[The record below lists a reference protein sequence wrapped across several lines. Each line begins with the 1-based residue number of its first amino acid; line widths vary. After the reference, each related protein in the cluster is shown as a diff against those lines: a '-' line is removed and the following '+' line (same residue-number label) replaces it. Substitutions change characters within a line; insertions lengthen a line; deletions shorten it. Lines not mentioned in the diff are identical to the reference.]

1 MNALNSFLFVAFPYV
16 AMIVFVVGVA
26 FRYREMGFKVSS
38 LSSQFLESKKLFWG
52 VIPFHFGLLML
63 FLGHLTAF
71 LMPETTLAWNSE
83 PARLIIIEVAAFIFG
98 MSVLVGLLTLIWRR
112 LTNERLKMVT
122 TRMDIAVELLLL
134 SQIIMGCWIA
144 LGYRWGSSWFA
155 SDLTPYLWSLF
166 KLQPETAVVFVLPW
180 IVKLH
185 IFGAFLIVFMVPFS
199 RLIHFVVIPLHYL
212 TRPHQVVM
220 WNWDRLM
227 IRNAKSPWTRTRPKN
242 N

>member
-1 MNALNSFLFVAFPYV
+1 
-16 AMIVFVVGVA
+16 
-26 FRYREMGFKVSS
+26 
-38 LSSQFLESKKLFWG
+38 
-52 VIPFHFGLLML
+52 
-63 FLGHLTAF
+63 
-71 LMPETTLAWNSE
+71 
-83 PARLIIIEVAAFIFG
+83 